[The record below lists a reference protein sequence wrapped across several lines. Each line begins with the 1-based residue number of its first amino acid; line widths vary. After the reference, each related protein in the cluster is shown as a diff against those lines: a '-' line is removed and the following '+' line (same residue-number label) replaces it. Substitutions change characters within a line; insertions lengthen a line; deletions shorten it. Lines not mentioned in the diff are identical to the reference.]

1 MKFEI
6 KDIPLDIQDKMIEK
20 KVWTSECIIPLTKLK
35 LLTLS
40 HYNFDNRIEIGQMVA
55 LGSMADS
62 VIAIFQELFALKF
75 PIHTIKLIDEFEG
88 DDELSMSANNSSCFN
103 FRKIAGTDKLSLHA
117 YGLAIDINPMQNPF
131 IQNGKILPAHG
142 KDFIDR
148 SKIKAGMVE
157 PVVEVFYK
165 YGFTEWGG
173 NWQEPIDYHHFQ
185 VPRQQIEAL
194 LAQCN

>member
-6 KDIPLDIQDKMIEK
+6 KDIPLDIQNKMIEK
-20 KVWTSECIIPLTKLK
+20 KVWTSECIISLTKLK

-40 HYNFDNRIEIGQMVA
+40 HYNFDSRIEIGQMVA

-103 FRKIAGTDKLSLHA
+103 FRKIAGTDKLSLHE

-131 IQNGKILPAHG
+131 IQNGKILPANG

>member
-1 MKFEI
+1 
-6 KDIPLDIQDKMIEK
+6 
-20 KVWTSECIIPLTKLK
+20 
-35 LLTLS
+35 
-40 HYNFDNRIEIGQMVA
+40 
-55 LGSMADS
+55 
-62 VIAIFQELFALKF
+62 
-75 PIHTIKLIDEFEG
+75 
-88 DDELSMSANNSSCFN
+88 MSANNSSCFN

-131 IQNGKILPAHG
+131 IQNSKISPANG

-194 LAQCN
+194 LARRN